1 MLSPRTLRFF
11 DSTANGQKLF
21 PYMNKAYLYDSTDPG
36 FVLPP
41 TNQIGIKTFL
51 YMKWW
56 CCSDTTWACFPDLS
70 LQHIWPLK
78 ENLAYTNPTLLT
90 AGMGD
95 FPLGDLY
102 HWFPDKYSQWKSQE
116 EIENA
121 RISTWLS
128 TGADPGSVV
137 DVKEQPGNNSPASF
151 VLSQNYPNPFN
162 PTTVIN
168 YTIGGVRDQ
177 GSGVTDVRLGVYDL
191 LGREVAVLVNEWK
204 AAGSYEVVFDAAD
217 LASGVYLCR
226 LQAPISSGQ
235 AGTFVDVKKLVV
247 LK

>member
-1 MLSPRTLRFF
+1 
-11 DSTANGQKLF
+11 
-21 PYMNKAYLYDSTDPG
+21 
-36 FVLPP
+36 
-41 TNQIGIKTFL
+41 
-51 YMKWW
+51 
-56 CCSDTTWACFPDLS
+56 
-70 LQHIWPLK
+70 
-78 ENLAYTNPTLLT
+78 
-90 AGMGD
+90 
-95 FPLGDLY
+95 LY

-137 DVKEQPGNNSPASF
+137 DVKEQLGNNSPASF

-226 LQAPISSGQ
+226 LSVVPLARRDLVPTVGRDWQAPISSGQ